1 VDPFVVVLMM
11 IWKNKLSTEKLS
23 ICISK
28 TNQKPRKLKRKEK
41 IKNCFCSIIKIL
53 QRLKNKS
60 LYKSLMKIK
69 KYK

>member
-11 IWKNKLSTEKLS
+11 IWKNKLSIEKFW

-28 TNQKPRKLKRKEK
+28 IKKKPRKLKKKEK

-53 QRLKNKS
+53 QHLKNKS
-60 LYKSLMKIK
+60 LYKSLMKIN
-69 KYK
+69 